1 MCLYLLG
8 CTQNSLEV
16 GLMLEKLGSEFPR
29 RSFLP
34 ELSAAQ
40 QTDNFLSKQKG
51 KNSAHE
57 LGLHGS
63 YRQG

>member
-1 MCLYLLG
+1 MRLYLPG

-29 RSFLP
+29 RTCLDSQQ
-34 ELSAAQ
+34 LSR

>member
-1 MCLYLLG
+1 
-8 CTQNSLEV
+8 
-16 GLMLEKLGSEFPR
+16 MLEKLGSEFPR